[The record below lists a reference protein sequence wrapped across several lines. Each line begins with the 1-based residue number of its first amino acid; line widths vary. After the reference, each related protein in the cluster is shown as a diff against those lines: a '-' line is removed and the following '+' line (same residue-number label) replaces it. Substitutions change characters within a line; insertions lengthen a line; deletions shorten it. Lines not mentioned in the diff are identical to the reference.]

1 MRLMLRGVQS
11 NAATEA
17 CLVAQRSMR
26 RSRLRAALGCETG
39 HGRGQG
45 CSLMV
50 VRQPHM
56 RLVSIAILIPT
67 ALSCSRPSETVA
79 AWRDL
84 LRMSSECTTAR
95 LLLPTW
101 SPRPLTSPPGEL
113 RLPPTFRSAG
123 GGTESL
129 WVGMDSTEVAYAV
142 RTEPS
147 AVMAGQ
153 SSLISR
159 LRRPSYRLE
168 RACRSRVAGR
178 DALIDT
184 FQHVDSARTDTVFG
198 LAATVALSSRRFAEV
213 LALTPRV
220 SMRDSLFTAVASLQW
235 R

>member
-1 MRLMLRGVQS
+1 
-11 NAATEA
+11 
-17 CLVAQRSMR
+17 
-26 RSRLRAALGCETG
+26 
-39 HGRGQG
+39 
-45 CSLMV
+45 
-50 VRQPHM
+50 M
-56 RLVSIAILIPT
+56 RLVSIAILIST

-79 AWRDL
+79 AWRNL
-84 LRMSSECTTAR
+84 LTMSSECTTAR
-95 LLLPTW
+95 LLLPAW

-123 GGTESL
+123 GGGIENL
-129 WVGMDSTEVAYAV
+129 WVGMDSTEVAYVV

-153 SSLISR
+153 SSLMSR

-178 DALIDT
+178 EALIDT
-184 FQHVDSARTDTVFG
+184 FQHVDSAKTDTVFG
-198 LAATVALSSRRFAEV
+198 LAATVALSSRRYAEV